1 MGVVDDPAAPTPDG
15 PADPGR
21 PTEDGPAGSGGGG
34 TGGGGTEGE
43 DSDAAAPAD
52 PHRRRR
58 WILIG
63 VFALVGAGV
72 VSAMFLIRLPY
83 YLIQPGSVRPS
94 ENRIDISGAKSYEND
109 GEVLFTTVYVDQATP
124 ALMIR
129 AWLDDAVDVRTR
141 AEMYPDDNRKEVQ
154 KENFVRMD
162 LSKLTATRVAL
173 DHLGID
179 ATYDA
184 DGSKVVATVEGGP
197 SEGVLL
203 PGDVITAVDGAE
215 VGLPS
220 SIAPELAD
228 HAPGD
233 AVAVTVQREV
243 DGAETEKS
251 LQVTL
256 GAASDDPSRPVLG
269 IEAEPVD
276 PRIDSPV
283 QVTVDSG
290 SVSGPSA
297 GLAWTLGII
306 DRLTPGSLTDGRRV
320 AVTGEILDDGTVG
333 PIGGIEQKVAA
344 VKRAGV
350 DLFIYP
356 ASTPEAEQKA
366 MRRIAGDQ
374 VELRPVANID
384 EAVAV
389 LAPQGLDHPG

>member
-1 MGVVDDPAAPTPDG
+1 MTPSVGVVDDPVRSDATTPPLLPEDGGAAHGAPPEDG
-15 PADPGR
+15 TPADPGR
-21 PTEDGPAGSGGGG
+21 
-34 TGGGGTEGE
+34 
-43 DSDAAAPAD
+43 
-52 PHRRRR
+52 RRR
-58 WILIG
+58 WVLIA
-63 VFALVGAGV
+63 VFAVVGAAI
-72 VSAMFLIRLPY
+72 VSGLFLIRLPY

-94 ENRIDISGAKSYEND
+94 ENRIDISGAKSYDTD

-129 AWLDDAVDVRTR
+129 AWLDDAVDIRTR
-141 AEMYPDDNRKEVQ
+141 EEMYPENNRKAVQ

-173 DHLGID
+173 EHLGID

-184 DGSKVVATVEGGP
+184 DGALVVATVDGGP

-203 PGDVITAVDGAE
+203 PGDVIIDVDGAE

-228 HAPGD
+228 KAPGD
-233 AVAVTVQREV
+233 VVDVTVRRKV
-243 DGAETEKS
+243 DGKVAEQS
-251 LQVTL
+251 LDVTL
-256 GAASDDPSRPVLG
+256 GQASDDPSRPVLG
-269 IEAEPVD
+269 IQAEPVD

-290 SVSGPSA
+290 TVSGPSA

-344 VKRAGV
+344 VKRAGI

-374 VELRPVANID
+374 VELRPVADID

-389 LAPQGLDHPG
+389 LAPDGLRHPG